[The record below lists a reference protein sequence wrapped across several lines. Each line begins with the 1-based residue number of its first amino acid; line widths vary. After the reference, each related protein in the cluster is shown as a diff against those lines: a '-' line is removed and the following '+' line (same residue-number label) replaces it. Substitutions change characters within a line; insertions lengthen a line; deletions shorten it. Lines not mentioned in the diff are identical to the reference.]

1 MDREEGATKTTK
13 TIPVMALSSPRRKC
27 GATGKGS
34 VAVHSTCSSST
45 SFLASYVRELE

>member
-1 MDREEGATKTTK
+1 MDREEGATKTTV
-13 TIPVMALSSPRRKC
+13 IPVTAVSSPRRKC